1 MKAKLMTQPL
11 SVALDASSA
20 AFQFY
25 KSGVVT
31 DTSGCGTTLNHAV
44 VIVGFTDDGTAPA
57 PTPTPVTNCKVTKWW
72 HSCTTAS
79 GSGRLLADAGG
90 NNKYWKVQNS
100 WGTGWG
106 DAGFILIGISAGT
119 GVCGIN

>member
-57 PTPTPVTNCKVTKWW
+57 PTPTPTPTPTPVTNCKVTKWW
-72 HSCTTAS
+72 HSCTTAAD
-79 GSGRLLADAGG
+79 SGRLLADAGG
-90 NNKYWKVQNS
+90 NDKYWKV
-100 WGTGWG
+100 
-106 DAGFILIGISAGT
+106 
-119 GVCGIN
+119 